1 MLISFMGSLG
11 QDNLQSLALVE
22 KSTGKSKTF
31 KRILLAENVMIEPV
45 QFYWQSN
52 GEIIIPVWPEKI
64 IKSGNKDFLTQIP
77 SLKEDDN
84 PILLFGELK

>member
-1 MLISFMGSLG
+1 
-11 QDNLQSLALVE
+11 
-22 KSTGKSKTF
+22 
-31 KRILLAENVMIEPV
+31 MIEPV

-64 IKSGNKDFLTQIP
+64 IESSNKDFLTQFT
-77 SLKEDDN
+77 SLKEDDK